1 MLARQMD
8 VDVLIT
14 GHTHECQTFQHEGR
28 FYVNPGSA
36 TGAFSAIQ
44 SDVIPSFAL
53 LDVQVGTLITYLYRL
68 IDDQVKVERVQFSKP
83 TTDG

>member
-28 FYVNPGSA
+28 FYINPGSA
-36 TGAFSAIQ
+36 TGAFSPIQ
-44 SDVIPSFAL
+44 
-53 LDVQVGTLITYLYRL
+53 R
-68 IDDQVKVERVQFSKP
+68 
-83 TTDG
+83 